1 MSVFEDVGAVLTEA
15 RRGQQSFKEEL
26 QAVVGG
32 AEQRDPALLNTQHL
46 SRPGDI
52 IS

>member
-1 MSVFEDVGAVLTEA
+1 MLVQCLQKPEEGSE
-15 RRGQQSFKEEL
+15 SFKEEL

-32 AEQRDPALLNTQHL
+32 AEQRGPALLNTQHL